1 MSKEIEFPNANEA
14 QNKILNKIKEQK
26 EKEAK
31 AKKNEF
37 DEEKDKAEF
46 LYLWKH
52 FDRRLRKI
60 LNDFR
65 DDIYQKGHHG
75 LEITVKIKKDNSK
88 DNVIEKFI
96 YSDRLKLFKVVEI
109 E

>member
-1 MSKEIEFPNANEA
+1 MGEKIEFPGANET

-31 AKKNEF
+31 AKKNDF
-37 DEEKDKAEF
+37 DKEKDKSEF

-65 DDIYQKGHHG
+65 DDIYPKGQHG
-75 LEITVKIKKDNSK
+75 LEIIVKIKKNNSK
-88 DNVIEKFI
+88 DDVVEKFV
-96 YSDRLKLFKVVEI
+96 YSDRLKLFKIVEI

>member
-1 MSKEIEFPNANEA
+1 MGKEIKFPNANEA

-31 AKKNEF
+31 AKKNAF
-37 DEEKDKAEF
+37 DEEKDKQEF

-60 LNDFR
+60 LNDFK
-65 DDIYQKGHHG
+65 DDTYQKGHHG

-88 DNVIEKFI
+88 DNVIEKFV
-96 YSDRLKLFKVVEI
+96 YSDRLKLFKLVEI